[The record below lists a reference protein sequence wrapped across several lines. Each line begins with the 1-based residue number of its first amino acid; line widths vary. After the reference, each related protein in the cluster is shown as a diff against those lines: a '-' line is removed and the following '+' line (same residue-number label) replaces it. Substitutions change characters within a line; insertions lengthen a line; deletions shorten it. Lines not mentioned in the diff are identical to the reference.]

1 MSNPLF
7 NIQYGLFVI
16 TTKDGDRD
24 NGCISNTVAQVTAQP
39 NRISVALNKSNF
51 TTELIQKS
59 GRFTASILSEAADF
73 ELFKHFG
80 FQSGRTVNKFA
91 DFTDCHR
98 VSNGTFA
105 ITRGTNAFISADVEQ
120 AIDLGTHMLF
130 IGLVTEMETLSDTPS
145 ATYNYYQANI
155 KPKPQP
161 AGKTEDGK
169 TIWRC
174 SICGYEYVGEEL
186 PEDFICP
193 ICKHPASD
201 FVKVAAEKAE
211 ATVSNKYAGTKTEKN
226 LEAAFAGESMARN
239 KYTYFAS
246 VAKKNGYEQIAA
258 LFLKTAENEKE
269 HAKLWYK
276 HLGGVGTTA
285 ENLLHAAEGENYE
298 WTDMYDTFA
307 READEEG
314 FPELAEQF
322 RGVAA
327 IEKHHEERYRALLHN
342 VEAAEVFK
350 KSGVSV
356 WECRNC
362 GHIVVGT
369 SAPDVCPVCFHPQ
382 AYFEINA
389 ENY

>member
-39 NRISVALNKSNF
+39 NRISVALSKSNF

-91 DFTDCHR
+91 DFTDCRR

-201 FVKVAAEKAE
+201 FVKVAEEKVE
-211 ATVSNKYAGTKTEKN
+211 APASNKYAGTKTEKN

-285 ENLLHAAEGENYE
+285 DNLLHAAEGENYE

-314 FPELAEQF
+314 FHELAEQF

-362 GHIVVGT
+362 GHIVVST